1 MGCPAG
7 GGGGLSLQRL
17 EPWRPV
23 QDNVQNN
30 TNQKHPPPS
39 PHTQQSR
46 LLSTSVPRK
55 LTIIAVTCHT
65 LCPWGSFVALMPHW
79 LRGCGFLKV
88 ALAFC
93 KIGWRGVCQ
102 RLGGLG
108 VWWSQ

>member
-7 GGGGLSLQRL
+7 GGGIVSAKIGAMAACSGQRSK
-17 EPWRPV
+17 
-23 QDNVQNN
+23 QHQSK
-30 TNQKHPPPS
+30 TPPPS

-65 LCPWGSFVALMPHW
+65 LCLWGSFVALMPHW

-102 RLGGLG
+102 RVGGLG